1 MHNNG
6 RRPTPLT
13 QKEFR
18 AAIARGLAPPAS
30 VAAAPALA
38 ANASPARI
46 GRPTR
51 RGADVRGGSMCPP
64 GFKQPRKKTTS
75 NPERR
80 STGASRLTHGRA
92 GGYNLLGSEGVK
104 RFAGQPSIPGE
115 HRISSVHDNLGGR
128 NNYTCTICRLLVH
141 QGLLKN
147 PCTPPLGTWPRLC
160 VMLARARVACFA
172 QQIVLVCGTTE
183 AHTTLSSRVDT
194 MFVDINSKR
203 KGHGLETFAAQL
215 VKIIVCMDVR
225 QPQVSNRR
233 HLCSPTQRR
242 TAVVRAAAT
251 CRS

>member
-147 PCTPPLGTWPRLC
+147 PDGSLHTNARH
-160 VMLARARVACFA
+160 LA
-172 QQIVLVCGTTE
+172 
-183 AHTTLSSRVDT
+183 
-194 MFVDINSKR
+194 K
-203 KGHGLETFAAQL
+203 
-215 VKIIVCMDVR
+215 IVCHAGACEGRVFCSADCFSVWHYR
-225 QPQVSNRR
+225 SAHDAVVARGHHVRR
-233 HLCSPTQRR
+233 HK
-242 TAVVRAAAT
+242 
-251 CRS
+251 